1 MKKINALI
9 LLVATIGMIS
19 LTGFAS
25 TGFDPMP
32 GFHPYY
38 STGFN
43 GFGGFG
49 GMPPVSFASLDYGA
63 FNRFGG
69 FGGFGGMSF
78 GMGFGPG
85 MGFGGYLDAFEGFG
99 GMEFSHRHVTANSG
113 HRIVPIPA
121 DTTLTASAV
130 TFDDAG
136 EILVRPFDDEDLFVE
151 D

>member
-1 MKKINALI
+1 MKKINALVI
-9 LLVATIGMIS
+9 LIAAIGMIS

-25 TGFDPMP
+25 TGFEPMP
-32 GFHPYY
+32 AFYPYY
-38 STGFN
+38 GT

-63 FNRFGG
+63 FNRFNA
-69 FGGFGGMSF
+69 FGGFGGMTF

-85 MGFGGYLDAFEGFG
+85 MGFGGYMDAFEGFG
-99 GMEFSHRHVTANSG
+99 GMEHGHRHVTASTG

-121 DTTLTASAV
+121 DDTLTASAV
-130 TFDDAG
+130 TFDEAG
-136 EILVRPFDDEDLFVE
+136 EIRVRPFDDEDLFVE